1 MGNFAHHKGNH
12 RQWGPPLT
20 SLMVSQMEV
29 QMTLILAV
37 LGVVRRWAKSPTN
50 RFAAGVGLLVYFSYA
65 WGHDAWAKP
74 GVIAAALV
82 IGLCLPKYSRI
93 SNKLDEKLCLLTAS
107 VTAGRLGRF
116 LLQYAFNFI
125 VLGMMAKTGA
135 VQEAALA
142 QAGGF
147 AGLAALTTAASQGA
161 QYVALL
167 LSRHGMGEPTANVQ
181 FGLAA
186 NVAAT
191 AVSTF
196 GYPGVAQAY
205 TALALA
211 LGATLFAWGV
221 LSDLRGWFAPTG
233 GIGVYFGT
241 FNPFHR
247 THLQLVRRALDERG
261 LSKVIIHPTLLTQ
274 FHRQAFEKGE
284 IRVGRIEN
292 GFEVYE
298 KTDRADPNVDYFPTG
313 DRFLPPAIRRNMIEA
328 AIREAGLEGRVEVWF
343 LPEVYAKRGFHRR
356 VPRRAPRQSG
366 PAHACHPRQRL
377 GRHAGARHLRR
388 QRLAL
393 SLRRAP
399 PRQGLC
405 HRHPPRRPRPGPR
418 RGRGHARATPF
429 HARPAGRSRPWVRPR
444 STNPSPRSATTS
456 RQSLKSARCAAS
468 TT

>member
-1 MGNFAHHKGNH
+1 MQLIFAI
-12 RQWGPPLT
+12 
-20 SLMVSQMEV
+20 S
-29 QMTLILAV
+29 
-37 LGVVRRWAKSPTN
+37 GVVRRWAKSPTN
-50 RFAAGVGLLVYFSYA
+50 RFAAGVGLLVYVSYA
-65 WGHDAWAKP
+65 YGHAAWSKP

-107 VTAGRLGRF
+107 VTAGRMGRF
-116 LLQYAFNFI
+116 LLQYAFNFV
-125 VLGMMAKTGA
+125 VLGMMTMTGA

-167 LSRHGMGEPTANVQ
+167 LARHGAGEPTANVQ
-181 FGLAA
+181 FGLAV

-196 GYPGVAQAY
+196 GYPGIAQAY
-205 TALALA
+205 TVLALF
-211 LGATLFAWGV
+211 LGATLFVWGV
-221 LSDLRGWFAPTG
+221 LSDVRGWFAPSG

-241 FNPFHR
+241 FNPFHP
-247 THLQLVRRALDERG
+247 THLQLVKRALEERG
-261 LSKVIIHPTLLTQ
+261 LSKIIIHPTLLTQ

-313 DRFLPPAIRRNMIEA
+313 DRFLPPAIRRDMIEA

-343 LPEVYAKRGFHRR
+343 LPDVYAKRGFTGVFRA
-356 VPRRAPRQSG
+356 VRRANPGQRMHAIHGSDWGGMLVRAICDDSG
-366 PAHACHPRQRL
+366 WHYPFAVRRRDKVSATAIRR
-377 GRHAGARHLRR
+377 GARG
-388 QRLAL
+388 LA
-393 SLRRAP
+393 
-399 PRQGLC
+399 
-405 HRHPPRRPRPGPR
+405 
-418 RGRGHARATPF
+418 
-429 HARPAGRSRPWVRPR
+429 PAAVEAMLEQLR
-444 STNPSPRSATTS
+444 STPVL
-456 RQSLKSARCAAS
+456 QGGHVHG
-468 TT
+468 